1 MTIHQLSVFLENKSG
16 TLIQVFKVLK
26 RAHIQIIA
34 TTIADTT
41 EYGIFRII
49 CSEPVRAHNELHNAG
64 LAVTLT
70 DVFAIEIDDTPGSG
84 CDAIEIFS
92 SAGIGFKYLY
102 SLVYK
107 GKGLLIFRTDN
118 PEAAKKVINDNNL
131 KWIREDEL
139 RDTPPLYPLAW

>member
-26 RAHIQIIA
+26 SAHIQIIA

-49 CSEPVRAHNELHNAG
+49 CSEPVRAYNELHDAG
-64 LAVTLT
+64 LAVALSN
-70 DVFAIEIDDTPGSG
+70 VFAIEIDNIPGSG
-84 CDAIEIFS
+84 SDAIEIFS
-92 SAGIGFKYLY
+92 NAGIGFKYLY

-107 GKGLLIFRTDN
+107 GKGLLIFRTDK
-118 PEAAKKVINDNNL
+118 PDEAKRVIAENNL
-131 KWIREDEL
+131 NWIKEEDL
-139 RDTPPLYPLAW
+139 NDTPANPMA

>member
-1 MTIHQLSVFLENKSG
+1 MPVQKMYRIVY
-16 TLIQVFKVLK
+16 VLLV
-26 RAHIQIIA
+26 
-34 TTIADTT
+34 
-41 EYGIFRII
+41 IF
-49 CSEPVRAHNELHNAG
+49 AG
-64 LAVTLT
+64 DFVLARAVTLT

-118 PEAAKKVINDNNL
+118 PDAAKKIINDNNL